1 MRKYMQ
7 AAGSVLLAGAL
18 YAGAAGP
25 VAHAAVLEKSAAYKP
40 YPAGIVSFGN
50 AMNSNSKY
58 VGSLCNEP
66 VGRCVLAPDGRL
78 QPLGADTVPVLSD
91 SIEGIAYIRS
101 MSVSGEYSSSKLKV
115 EWPAQSA
122 SLQLNGQF
130 FVRNGST
137 WYFYWIQDMAV
148 FDTSSHALY
157 FIDDAWTE
165 GSSDPSRPGMAYEYN
180 SMSGKNGG
188 KFPAS
193 KGTYYYIHGTIIP
206 LTYSL
211 PMKLSLL
218 EKIAA
223 GTINFQYGIGAS
235 APVTFDRL
243 SIDMPHTGEG
253 FFTSGKSGRARYDFG
268 RVYTAFVFAGPGGG
282 GVSAFSSMDTAIGM
296 YYGTEKGMM
305 PYTEVQSASIAGY
318 TRAYS
323 TGESVTDLQSSR
335 RGDGSI
341 VVAIGNPAMSWYSYG
356 TSVDAMKKLLRQG
369 GS

>member
-1 MRKYMQ
+1 MH
-7 AAGSVLLAGAL
+7 AAGAVLLGGAL
-18 YAGAAGP
+18 NLGVAVPAAQRSE
-25 VAHAAVLEKSAAYKP
+25 VLEKSASYKP
-40 YPAGIVSFGN
+40 YPVGIVSFGN
-50 AMNSNSKY
+50 AINANAKY
-58 VGSLCNEP
+58 AGSLCNEP
-66 VGRCVLAPDGRL
+66 GSRCVIAPDGRL
-78 QPLGADTVPVLSD
+78 QPLGADTMPVLSN

-101 MSVSGEYSSSKLKV
+101 ISVSGEYPNSKLKV

-137 WYFYWIQDMAV
+137 WYFYWVQNMAV

-193 KGTYYYIHGTIIP
+193 KGAYYYIHGTIIP

-218 EKIAA
+218 EKIAD
-223 GTINFQYGIGAS
+223 GTLNFQYEIGAS
-235 APVTFDRL
+235 VPVTFDRL
-243 SIDMPHTGEG
+243 SINMPHTGEG
-253 FFTSGKSGRARYDFG
+253 FFTSGSSRLARYDFG
-268 RVYTAFVFAGPGGG
+268 RVYTGLVFAGPGGG
-282 GVSAFSSMDTAIGM
+282 EVSAFSSMNAAIGI
-296 YYGTEKGMM
+296 YYGTERGMM
-305 PYTEVQSASIAGY
+305 PYTEVQSASVAGY
-318 TRAYS
+318 TGAYS
-323 TGESVTDLQSSR
+323 TGESVMDLQSSR

-341 VVAIGNPAMSWYSYG
+341 VVAIGNPARSWYSYG
-356 TSVDAMKKLLRQG
+356 NSTNALKDLLRQG
-369 GS
+369 HA